1 MKQTITK
8 RIMRS
13 ILATILPAVISCLTA
28 LPGMSSS
35 MQARG
40 KAPESHYRET
50 RSRRSAHRKLTVRK
64 VPRAMVK
71 ASFFDDTTIVYA
83 SGNSV
88 FLASI
93 RDGGPELEF
102 KGHTGLIQ
110 DYKVEPG
117 RKRIVTS
124 SEDGTLRLWDSRTG
138 ECLAVSEQLDTL
150 SQPGWT
156 MLLEIVY
163 HPNGRTL
170 MTSDMEGMK
179 VWDASDLK
187 LLSVENSD
195 LFYMAYGLI
204 SPDWKTV
211 SCPVPETYNDFA
223 VYERGTE
230 DVLLYAEGRAPVCY
244 SRDGKR
250 LLAASYDTGAM
261 EIWDVNPSNKTG
273 RQTLVWLK
281 SEGFPLKDAAFSPDG
296 RRLVSAHEGGFI
308 RIWDTR
314 DGAEK
319 ETLQWDGMDIDGV
332 CFDSRGVRILAIDND
347 AREFSIW
354 GP

>member
-1 MKQTITK
+1 MKNTK
-8 RIMRS
+8 RIS
-13 ILATILPAVISCLTA
+13 WTILVVFLAAISFLKSSSA
-28 LPGMSSS
+28 MSSS
-35 MQARG
+35 PCDRG
-40 KAPESHYRET
+40 RPPENQLRET
-50 RSRRSAHRKLTVRK
+50 RHRHGAHGKQIVRK
-64 VPRAMVK
+64 VSREIELA
-71 ASFFDDTTIVYA
+71 AFFDDSTVMYA
-83 SGNSV
+83 SGNSL

-93 RDGGPELEF
+93 REGGPELEF
-102 KGHTGLIQ
+102 RGHTDIIH

-117 RKRIVTS
+117 RKRIVTA

-195 LFYMAYGLI
+195 LFYMAYGVI

-211 SCPVPETYNDFA
+211 SCPVPETYDDFA

-230 DVLLYAEGRAPVCY
+230 DVLLYADGRAPVCY
-244 SRDGKR
+244 SRDGKH
-250 LLAASYDTGAM
+250 LLAASYETGAM

-281 SEGFPLKDAAFSPDG
+281 TEGLPLKDAAFSPDG
-296 RRLVSAHEGGFI
+296 RRLVSAHEGGVI

-332 CFDSRGVRILAIDND
+332 SFDPRGVRILAIDND
-347 AREFSIW
+347 ARVFSIW
-354 GP
+354 GVG